1 MTENAGSG
9 TVKTETVEVRL
20 RNAMPPSVV
29 RLDVVEVGGSPAQ
42 RREAKAK
49 QEAESKK
56 KNAAEALALDLVV
69 EAPPRLFVRGRGLE
83 AEWAGKLTVA
93 GTTAEPR
100 INGELHIVRGDSRRS
115 EESGVGK
122 KR

>member
-1 MTENAGSG
+1 MRISDWSSD
-9 TVKTETVEVRL
+9 VCSSDL
-20 RNAMPPSVV
+20 
-29 RLDVVEVGGSPAQ
+29 VVEVGGSPAQ

-69 EAPPRLFVRGRGLE
+69 EAPQRIFVRGRGLE

-100 INGELHIVRGDSRRS
+100 INGELHIVRGDFRLAGDRKSTRLNS
-115 EESGVGK
+115 SH
-122 KR
+122 